1 MPGQVS
7 DFAGDGNPESAEI
20 ELKNRLHRAAF
31 GLVVRALRTGAA
43 HRRLTHHRSTGRR
56 SPPLREL

>member
-20 ELKNRLHRAAF
+20 ELKNWLHRAAF
-31 GLVVRALRTGAA
+31 GLVVRVLR
-43 HRRLTHHRSTGRR
+43 LV
-56 SPPLREL
+56 PPIVGSDIIARPEDARPH